1 MHHRRKRPRRQPASV
16 MSSPDRVFGEP
27 RDNTIE
33 ESECSSSPRPKRK
46 REWVIQRRYIRANSP
61 AAAFMSKTYARL
73 REWNNYRRYY
83 TQKNRDEALRK
94 LASKD
99 TDIWEYRTADPD

>member
-1 MHHRRKRPRRQPASV
+1 
-16 MSSPDRVFGEP
+16 
-27 RDNTIE
+27 
-33 ESECSSSPRPKRK
+33 
-46 REWVIQRRYIRANSP
+46 
-61 AAAFMSKTYARL
+61 MSKTYARL